1 MKALAHFA
9 MRGRS
14 QAALVAAAGA
24 VLSVLPIIGLF
35 AALAS
40 AAVVALATLR
50 QGAGEG
56 ALVTVFAG
64 LGGGVLAWLA
74 LGSPLPALGF
84 WLAYWLP
91 VWVLAVVLGWSRS
104 LSLAVQAA
112 ALIALVALPLVYFFV
127 GGASDTWAPILEP
140 LTQALIEAHLIGA
153 APSPQAMAQIAGWMP
168 GLLTASVYL
177 MVLMS
182 LLLGRWWQS
191 LLSGPGAFGA
201 EYRALRIHPV
211 MGLVT
216 IALHLILVFTN
227 ANWALAALVIVG
239 VLLVLQGLA
248 VLHALSVARNVRQGW
263 VAGFYALFVLG
274 LPLPQMIVAGIGLA
288 DLWADWRRRLDRRK
302 QDRQ

>member
-1 MKALAHFA
+1 MKSLARFA

-14 QAALVAAAGA
+14 QAALVAATGA
-24 VLSVLPIIGLF
+24 VLSVLPIVGLF

-64 LGGGVLAWLA
+64 VGGGVLAWLA

-84 WLAYWLP
+84 WLVYWLP
-91 VWVLAVVLGWSRS
+91 VWGLAVVLGWSRS
-104 LSLAVQAA
+104 LSLALQAA
-112 ALIALVALPLVYFFV
+112 ALVALVALALVYLLI
-127 GGASDTWAPILEP
+127 GGTSEVWSAMLEP
-140 LTQALIEAHLIGA
+140 VRQALTDAHVISA
-153 APSPQAMAQIAGWMP
+153 AESPQLMAQIAGWMP

-177 MVLMS
+177 MVLVS

-191 LLSGPGAFGA
+191 LLYGPGGFGA

-211 MGLVT
+211 VGLAT
-216 IALHLILVFTN
+216 IALHLIVVFTN
-227 ANWALAALVIVG
+227 GHWAVAGLVIVG
-239 VLLVLQGLA
+239 TLLVLQGLA
-248 VLHALSVARNVRQGW
+248 VLHALVLARNARPGW
-263 VAGFYALFVLG
+263 LVALYALFVLG
-274 LPLPQMIVAGIGLA
+274 FPLPQMVIAGIGLA
-288 DLWADWRRRLDRRK
+288 DLWADWRLRIERRK